1 VTIAPGR
8 SAPLRWQKAT
18 IQSIAHQSPR
28 AVSVFLDAPIAR
40 HMAGQHINVRL
51 TAPDGYAAQRSY
63 SISSAPGSSHI
74 ELLIERLDEGEV
86 SPYFHEVAQAGD
98 VIEVRGPIG
107 GHFVWRP
114 DDGGPLLL
122 VAGGSGIAPL
132 MAMTREW
139 TASGAET
146 PLKLVYSARTWEEL
160 AFRDELLALEAAK
173 PHFALTFS
181 TTRGESRR
189 ATDFGRRLG
198 RDLWMDIL
206 ARWGKAPRHVFICGS
221 NAFVDAM
228 AASLIEAG
236 IKREAIRTERYG
248 GNAA

>member
-1 VTIAPGR
+1 VTIEPAR

-28 AVSVFLDAPIAR
+28 AVSVFLDVPIAAR
-40 HMAGQHINVRL
+40 TAGQHIDIRL

-63 SISSAPGSSHI
+63 SIASAPGNPLI

-114 DDGGPLLL
+114 TDGGPVLL

-132 MAMTREW
+132 MAMVREW
-139 TASGAET
+139 QTSAAVT
-146 PLKLVYSARTWEEL
+146 HIKLVYSARTWEEL
-160 AFRDELLALEAAK
+160 AFRDELLALGAAK
-173 PHFALTFS
+173 PNFSLNVS
-181 TTRGESRR
+181 TTRGASQR
-189 ATDFGRRLG
+189 ATDFNRRLD
-198 RDLWMDIL
+198 RELWSGIL
-206 ARWGKAPRHVFICGS
+206 AAWGTAPRHTYICGS
-221 NAFVDAM
+221 NSFVDSM
-228 AASLIEAG
+228 AANLIEAG
-236 IKREAIRTERYG
+236 IAREGIRTERYG
-248 GNAA
+248 GA